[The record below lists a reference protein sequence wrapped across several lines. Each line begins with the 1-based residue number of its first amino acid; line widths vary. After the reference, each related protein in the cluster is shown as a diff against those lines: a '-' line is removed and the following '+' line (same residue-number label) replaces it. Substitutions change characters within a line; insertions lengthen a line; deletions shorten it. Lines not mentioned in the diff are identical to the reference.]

1 MDVVPT
7 DGTVLHWFL
16 LGTKLSSLS
25 LTRCIYLPVY
35 CNDYTVLY
43 YCGSW
48 AKLNA
53 YMHDNVCLI
62 KNRANNDRDLFVGC
76 TRHKPSHN
84 PY

>member
-16 LGTKLSSLS
+16 LGTKLS
-25 LTRCIYLPVY
+25 YLPVH

-43 YCGSW
+43 QCGSW

-62 KNRANNDRDLFVGC
+62 KTRANNDRDLFVAC